1 MAFRLSGVRCRRSPG
16 CPTEG
21 TAPISARRVASG
33 RSVLPP
39 GIEVGPIAGD
49 RETGVERTPAETGHL
64 EGPEDCLDRH
74 LRGDLPADDPA
85 PRGVQVR
92 DVGHPFGGVDGG
104 PVRDSD
110 GVRTF
115 RVKDPVNEVRGD
127 VGTTASL
134 SSPLGDLVAPD
145 PGHCHEPGDLVPPD
159 VVAGFLRGDDMS
171 VWILYL
177 RSSPAGRRPGWGSGP
192 RPRSPS
198 RRVPA
203 RGLEVG
209 VRVSR
214 ACGRWARQRP
224 RCTEAGEGRCERSLR
239 PRRTPRRDIGISFVR
254 RSSRFS
260 LDHGFVRSHSRS
272 PRDRPSS
279 MSASRP
285 SPVRLR
291 PEAELVCHR

>member
-1 MAFRLSGVRCRRSPG
+1 
-16 CPTEG
+16 
-21 TAPISARRVASG
+21 
-33 RSVLPP
+33 
-39 GIEVGPIAGD
+39 
-49 RETGVERTPAETGHL
+49 VERTPAETGHL
-64 EGPEDCLDRH
+64 EEREDRH

-85 PRGVQVR
+85 PRRVEVR
-92 DVGHPFGGVDGG
+92 DVGHPLGGVDVGL
-104 PVRDSD
+104 VRDSAR
-110 GVRTF
+110 VRTF

-127 VGTTASL
+127 VGATASL
-134 SSPLGDLVAPD
+134 SSPLGDLVAPN

-159 VVAGFLRGDDMS
+159 VVAGFRRGDDMS
-171 VWILYL
+171 VWIPYL

-203 RGLEVG
+203 RCLEVG
-209 VRVSR
+209 VRVTR
-214 ACGRWARQRP
+214 ACHRWARRSP
-224 RCTEAGEGRCERSLR
+224 RCSEPGEGRWRCSLR

-260 LDHGFVRSHSRS
+260 LDHGFVRPRPRS

-291 PEAELVCHR
+291 PEAEGPRHR